1 LVPPA
6 DLFDPQRT
14 AIVVV
19 KLVQFANPSTG
30 FGSVGQ
36 SGEAGE
42 FPQWDRSAVQE
53 EDRFGPFAS
62 LCGGFVFAVGDASGR
77 LSEGRFATLR
87 A

>member
-1 LVPPA
+1 MPPA

-62 LCGGFVFAVGDASGR
+62 LCGGFVFAVGDASGLLR
-77 LSEGRFATLR
+77 EGRFATLR